1 MSEQQS
7 YVVSKHQQLTKNCK
21 NNKAVLRACADGGA
35 NWLYQLTEGMQES
48 FLPDYVSGD
57 FDSIKP
63 EVEKFYK
70 TKGCEFIET
79 ADQDLTDF
87 TKCLQILLEKIKEKE
102 LQVDTIVVLGG
113 LEGRFDQIM
122 ATVETLFHAVNRT
135 SLPVVVMQKSSLAY
149 LLRPGQH
156 QLRVDTELE
165 GKWCGLIPVGSPC
178 NVTTTGL
185 RWNLRRGLSRS
196 SPNENGVNRRLS
208 RPPVSGSNSLCPC
221 WNSSLVP
228 SGTLL
233 KIYNIVTQEKDCC
246 FFGLAL
252 FNRIFSFRFFSRFLF
267 PGLFVIQP

>member
-1 MSEQQS
+1 MANSFIPLECLLSTGNVRICLVILNQPLDRDHF
-7 YVVSKHQQLTKNCK
+7 YVLWS
-21 NNKAVLRACADGGA
+21 KAVLRACADGGA

-185 RWNLRRGLSRS
+185 RWNLTNQVLKFGTL
-196 SPNENGVNRRLS
+196 
-208 RPPVSGSNSLCPC
+208 VSTSNTYDG
-221 WNSSLVP
+221 
-228 SGTLL
+228 SGTVVVETDQLL
-233 KIYNIVTQEKDCC
+233 LWTMGIKNEENAD
-246 FFGLAL
+246 
-252 FNRIFSFRFFSRFLF
+252 
-267 PGLFVIQP
+267 

>member
-1 MSEQQS
+1 MANSFIPLECLLSTGNVRICLVILNQPLDRDHF
-7 YVVSKHQQLTKNCK
+7 YVLWS
-21 NNKAVLRACADGGA
+21 KAVLRACADGGA

-102 LQVDTIVVLGG
+102 LQ
-113 LEGRFDQIM
+113 
-122 ATVETLFHAVNRT
+122 
-135 SLPVVVMQKSSLAY
+135 
-149 LLRPGQH
+149 GQH

-185 RWNLRRGLSRS
+185 RWNLTNQVLKFGTL
-196 SPNENGVNRRLS
+196 
-208 RPPVSGSNSLCPC
+208 VSTSNTYDG
-221 WNSSLVP
+221 
-228 SGTLL
+228 SGTVVVETDQLL
-233 KIYNIVTQEKDCC
+233 LWTMGIKNEENAD
-246 FFGLAL
+246 
-252 FNRIFSFRFFSRFLF
+252 
-267 PGLFVIQP
+267 

>member
-1 MSEQQS
+1 MANSFIPLECLLSTGNVRICLVILNQPLDRDHF
-7 YVVSKHQQLTKNCK
+7 YVLWS
-21 NNKAVLRACADGGA
+21 KAVLRACADGGA

-102 LQVDTIVVLGG
+102 LQ
-113 LEGRFDQIM
+113 
-122 ATVETLFHAVNRT
+122 
-135 SLPVVVMQKSSLAY
+135 
-149 LLRPGQH
+149 GQH